1 MPGNFQRYQRD
12 LLAQG
17 LAPKSGLYL
26 RPQLAD
32 EVDASARLKRLQLA
46 VLAVMQKQKLV
57 KSSFA
62 ELYGATGPG
71 CSCTEWR
78 WWWG

>member
-1 MPGNFQRYQRD
+1 MSGNFQRYQRD

-17 LAPKSGLYL
+17 LASKSGLYL

-32 EVDASARLKRLQLA
+32 EVSTSARLKRLQLA
-46 VLAVMQKQKLV
+46 VLTVMQKQKLV
-57 KSSFA
+57 ESSFA

-71 CSCTEWR
+71 FSYTKR
-78 WWWG
+78 R